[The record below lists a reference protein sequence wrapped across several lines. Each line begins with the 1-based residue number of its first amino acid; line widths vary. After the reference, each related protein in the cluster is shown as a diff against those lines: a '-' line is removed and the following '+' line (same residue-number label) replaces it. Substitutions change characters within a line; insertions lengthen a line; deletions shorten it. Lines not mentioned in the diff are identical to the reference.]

1 MRMFLFLSYPFG
13 TYMTNT
19 FIHSPIVPSKTMPY
33 SRSDQLVYTRFQ
45 PEKAHI
51 PFGAAQTYLTCIR
64 EITNLQITGL

>member
-13 TYMTNT
+13 TYTTNT

-33 SRSDQLVYTRFQ
+33 SRSDQLVSTRFRA
-45 PEKAHI
+45 EKAHI
-51 PFGAAQTYLTCIR
+51 PFGAAHTYVTCIT